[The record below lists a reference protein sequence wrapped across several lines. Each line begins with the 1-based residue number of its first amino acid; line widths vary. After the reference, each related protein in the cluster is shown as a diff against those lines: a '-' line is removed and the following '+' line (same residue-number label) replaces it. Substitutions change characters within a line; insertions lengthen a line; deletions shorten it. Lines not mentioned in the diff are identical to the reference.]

1 MSDGRSARVLK
12 GPGTCCRDRPDLGR
26 DLLIRVLLAVFGA
39 LLAVIHGGKADA
51 HPHVFIT
58 YSASVIFGDGDA
70 TAIRLTWSFDEMYS
84 AMILT
89 DYTAA
94 KTGTI
99 TPADVGTIEKEAF
112 ANLSNYGYFLDIK
125 VNDEP
130 IKVTK
135 VKDFGVKFVDHRAVY
150 QFTVPLDAAKAKS
163 SNVIEISVFD
173 QEYYVE
179 FSLREK
185 DAVTLQHAEG
195 FAAECNELRN
205 QRRIT
210 VLGPIQSDLVV
221 CTYARKS

>member
-1 MSDGRSARVLK
+1 
-12 GPGTCCRDRPDLGR
+12 
-26 DLLIRVLLAVFGA
+26 LLAVFGA
-39 LLAVIHGGKADA
+39 LLAVTHGGRADA

-58 YSASVIFGDGDA
+58 YSASVIFSDSDEA
-70 TAIRLTWSFDEMYS
+70 ALRLTWRFDEMYS
-84 AMILT
+84 AMIMT

-99 TPADVGTIEKEAF
+99 TQADVRTIEKEAF

-130 IKVTK
+130 IKITE
-135 VKDFGVKFVDHRAVY
+135 VKDFDVTFVDHRAVY
-150 QFTVPLDAAKAKS
+150 QFTVPLDTP
-163 SNVIEISVFD
+163 NVKPSTIIEISVFD

-210 VLGPIQSDLVV
+210 LLGPIQSDLVV

>member
-1 MSDGRSARVLK
+1 
-12 GPGTCCRDRPDLGR
+12 
-26 DLLIRVLLAVFGA
+26 LLVRILLAVFGA
-39 LLAVIHGGKADA
+39 LLAVTHGGRANA

-58 YSASVIFGDGDA
+58 YSASVIFGDSGIA
-70 TAIRLTWSFDEMYS
+70 GLRLTWSFDEMYS

-99 TPADVGTIEKEAF
+99 TKADVRTIEKEAF

-125 VNDEP
+125 INDEP

-135 VKDFGVKFVDHRAVY
+135 VKDFDVKFVDHRAVY
-150 QFTVPLDAAKAKS
+150 QFTVPLDAAKAEPS
-163 SNVIEISVFD
+163 SVIAISVFD

-179 FSLREK
+179 FSLKEK

-195 FAAECNELRN
+195 FAAQCNERRN
-205 QRRIT
+205 QRRNT
-210 VLGPIQSDLVV
+210 VLGPIESDLVV
-221 CTYARKS
+221 CTYTRKS

>member
-1 MSDGRSARVLK
+1 
-12 GPGTCCRDRPDLGR
+12 
-26 DLLIRVLLAVFGA
+26 LLVRFLLAVFGA
-39 LLAVIHGGKADA
+39 LLAVTHGGRADA

-58 YSASVIFGDGDA
+58 YSASVIFGDSHNA
-70 TAIRLTWSFDEMYS
+70 ALRLTWSFDEMYS
-84 AMILT
+84 AMIMT

-99 TPADVGTIEKEAF
+99 TQADVKTIEKEAF

-130 IKVTK
+130 IKVTE
-135 VKDFGVKFVDHRAVY
+135 VKDFDVKFVDHRAVY
-150 QFTVPLDAAKAKS
+150 QFTVPLETP
-163 SNVIEISVFD
+163 NVKPSTAIEISVFD

-185 DAVTLQHAEG
+185 DAITLQHAEG

-205 QRRIT
+205 QRRMT

-221 CTYARKS
+221 CTYVRKS

>member
-1 MSDGRSARVLK
+1 MLVRF
-12 GPGTCCRDRPDLGR
+12 
-26 DLLIRVLLAVFGA
+26 LLAVFGA
-39 LLAVIHGGKADA
+39 LLAVTHGGRADA

-58 YSASVIFGDGDA
+58 YSASVIFGDRDNA
-70 TAIRLTWSFDEMYS
+70 ALRLTWSFDEMYS
-84 AMILT
+84 AMIMT

-99 TPADVGTIEKEAF
+99 TQADVKTIEKEAF
-112 ANLSNYGYFLDIK
+112 ANLSNYGYFLDVKI
-125 VNDEP
+125 NDEP
-130 IKVTK
+130 IKVTE
-135 VKDFGVKFVDHRAVY
+135 VKDFDVRFVDHRAVY
-150 QFTVPLDAAKAKS
+150 QFTVPLDMPKAKPS
-163 SNVIEISVFD
+163 TVIEISVFD

-185 DAVTLQHAEG
+185 DAVTLQYAEG
-195 FAAECNELRN
+195 IAAECNELRN

>member
-1 MSDGRSARVLK
+1 V
-12 GPGTCCRDRPDLGR
+12 
-26 DLLIRVLLAVFGA
+26 LIRFLLAVFGA
-39 LLAVIHGGKADA
+39 LLAVTHGGRADA

-58 YSASVIFGDGDA
+58 YLASVIFSDSDEA
-70 TAIRLTWSFDEMYS
+70 ALRLTWRFDEMYS

-99 TPADVGTIEKEAF
+99 TQADVKTIEKEAF

-130 IKVTK
+130 IKITE
-135 VKDFGVKFVDHRAVY
+135 VKDFDVTFVDHRAVY
-150 QFTVPLDAAKAKS
+150 QFTVPLGTP
-163 SNVIEISVFD
+163 NVKPSTIIEISVFD

>member
-1 MSDGRSARVLK
+1 
-12 GPGTCCRDRPDLGR
+12 
-26 DLLIRVLLAVFGA
+26 
-39 LLAVIHGGKADA
+39 
-51 HPHVFIT
+51 
-58 YSASVIFGDGDA
+58 
-70 TAIRLTWSFDEMYS
+70 MYS

-135 VKDFGVKFVDHRAVY
+135 VKDFDVKFVDHRAVY
-150 QFTVPLDAAKAKS
+150 QFTVLLDAAKAKP

-195 FAAECNELRN
+195 FAAECNELRI